1 MKGRNALQAAGAMVK
16 HVPFACAN
24 ARLSSDA
31 TIFLAKA
38 SNARKISSKCSN
50 ARNARFASLAF
61 LAFLA
66 KDKDKAKDKAKVK
79 DKARAKAKG

>member
-1 MKGRNALQAAGAMVK
+1 MTAHAGAGVCSCRCTTEAGLYPLVM
-16 HVPFACAN
+16 
-24 ARLSSDA
+24 SSDA

-61 LAFLA
+61 LANLA
-66 KDKDKAKDKAKVK
+66 KDKAKDKAKVK
-79 DKARAKAKG
+79 DKAKDKARAKG

>member
-1 MKGRNALQAAGAMVK
+1 MCSCRCTTEAGLYPLVM
-16 HVPFACAN
+16 
-24 ARLSSDA
+24 SSDA
-31 TIFLAKA
+31 AIFLAKA

-66 KDKDKAKDKAKVK
+66 KDKDKAKAK
-79 DKARAKAKG
+79 DKARAKG